1 MKGPFR
7 HDDLPVLL
15 GLFLLPFAGK
25 LRRKPQR
32 WLGLFLLGMVG
43 AMMAA
48 GVSGCSSGSGSGG
61 GSTPT
66 SHVYPL
72 TVTAASGS
80 LTQSTTV
87 TLTVD

>member
-7 HDDLPVLL
+7 HDHLPVLL
-15 GLFLLPFAGK
+15 GSFLLPFAGK

-43 AMMAA
+43 AMIAA
-48 GVSGCSSGSGSGG
+48 GVSGCSSGAGSGG

-72 TVTAASGS
+72 TVTAMSGS
-80 LTQSTTV
+80 LTQSTTL